1 MSKRKRR
8 GRDQA
13 PLSPPPSPPQP
24 QTQLEQQAVPPASRT
39 VATRSITSTTR
50 FEGPIPP
57 PAALADYDKV
67 FPGCA
72 ERLVALAESQSAHRQ
87 ELEKTVVRAN
97 VAAERSY
104 GTARHGD
111 GPTAV
116 TGGRRAHTGPAGA
129 AMTGGGPVVNAS
141 PTGVLSRSGPGGAP
155 GGPQRR
161 TAQPLT
167 RQARGGIRACSGECG

>member
-13 PLSPPPSPPQP
+13 PLTSPPSPPQP
-24 QTQLEQQAVPPASRT
+24 QTQLEQQTAPPASRT
-39 VATRSITSTTR
+39 VATRSVASTTR

-72 ERLVALAESQSAHRQ
+72 ERIVALAESQSAHRQ

-97 VAAERSY
+97 VAAER
-104 GTARHGD
+104 
-111 GPTAV
+111 
-116 TGGRRAHTGPAGA
+116 RAQHSAFFL
-129 AMTGGGPVVNAS
+129 
-141 PTGVLSRSGPGGAP
+141 GVLVITIGGVLIYFDKDVQGLAAIL
-155 GGPQRR
+155 GTLATLAGVFVYGRYQQ
-161 TAQPLT
+161 AQE
-167 RQARGGIRACSGECG
+167 RKRKAE